1 MQKPELTSP
10 SICHAPGGEYFVEGE
25 TWNIDSCTQC
35 TCHSGRVLCETEV
48 CPPLLC
54 QNPTRTQD
62 SCCPQCPG
70 IYWQLV
76 FISLFLI
83 LEFMLWIRV
92 VSVCAQLVV
101 AFPFSFSVLEFKP
114 AVLPFQLQNLTVC
127 NSYLICWW
135 KFGHLLW
142 GKVNTVRVG
151 YLGLGHK
158 RKFAVFIL
166 TWYDLRV
173 TWRQLANIRPLQPSS
188 RLPHSVKKV
197 TGFALLKQTRFC
209 HLLHRVFVGLG
220 VVIFP
225 GKVFLS

>member
-83 LEFMLWIRV
+83 LEFMLWILV
-92 VSVCAQLVV
+92 VSVCARLVV
-101 AFPFSFSVLEFKP
+101 ALPFSFTIWSLSLQSSHFNCKIWLCAIVILSAGGIVVL
-114 AVLPFQLQNLTVC
+114 
-127 NSYLICWW
+127 

-142 GKVNTVRVG
+142 RKSNNVRVRYWG
-151 YLGLGHK
+151 FGHK
-158 RKFAVFIL
+158 RTFAVFIF

-173 TWRQLANIRPLQPSS
+173 TWRQLTNIRPFQPSS
-188 RLPHSVKKV
+188 KLPHSVKKV
-197 TGFALLKQTRFC
+197 TGFA
-209 HLLHRVFVGLG
+209 
-220 VVIFP
+220 FP
-225 GKVFLS
+225 